1 MSGPTEIIQ
10 SMQMI
15 SSKMDETL
23 RAIEA
28 LNDKIFIATA
38 RLVTMNRML
47 GKISDRVDQPE

>member
-1 MSGPTEIIQ
+1 MSSPTEVVQ
-10 SMQMI
+10 SIKLI

-38 RLVTMNRML
+38 RLVAMNRML
-47 GKISDRVDQPE
+47 GKISDRVVQSK